1 MEVPARFPG
10 KQNVHKLI
18 NSDIVNFLLKAN
30 DERDR
35 RPNFAI
41 FVV

>member
-30 DERDR
+30 DGRDR